1 MSTAQAL
8 LELQDLRISF
18 GGQAVVHGVNLS
30 IQAGERVA
38 LVGESGSGK
47 SVTALSVLR
56 LLESAQLSG
65 QVLWQGQ
72 DLLKQ
77 TPAAMQRIRGDE
89 IAMIFQEPMTAL
101 NPLMTV
107 GQQISEVLQLK
118 KLLLRREADA
128 RAVQLLAE
136 TGIDDPERRFGAYPH
151 QLSGGQRQRAMMA
164 MALASEPKLLL
175 ADEPTTALD
184 ASLRLQMLQLLSDL
198 QRKTGMAVL
207 LITHDLA
214 LVRHFADRVA
224 VMEKGHLV
232 EQGPLDEVFARAQH
246 PYTRRLLLS
255 RPDRQALV
263 SDEVNPSTMA
273 PILKVAGLCIRYPMA
288 MPGVRGWFHK
298 RHFTAVHGANF
309 EMLPGRTLGVMG
321 ESGSGKS
328 SLAQAVL
335 GLIPYEGVVSFSGQ
349 TWQGRPAQDLPLRRH
364 VQVVFQ
370 DPYGSLSPRM
380 TVGEI
385 VSEGLQL
392 HHPQAQTAEVEQRVW
407 QALED
412 VGLSRQAFPDLLNR
426 YPHAFSGGQR
436 QRIALARALVVE
448 PALLVLDEPTSALDV
463 TVQKQILE
471 LLQSLQHKRGMAYL
485 LITHDVD
492 VLRAMA
498 HQVMVLQAGQVV
510 ENGPAQQVLTA
521 PEHPYTRS
529 LVEAFPHLPGGFE
542 ASTAGVCNRQ

>member
-1 MSTAQAL
+1 MNAPQAL
-8 LELQDLRISF
+8 LELRDLRIAF
-18 GGQAVVHGVNLS
+18 GGQAVVHGVNLC

-72 DLLKQ
+72 DLLQQ
-77 TPAAMQRIRGDE
+77 TPAQMQRLRGDE

-107 GQQISEVLQLK
+107 GAQISEVLQLK
-118 KLLLRREADA
+118 KLLSRHAADA
-128 RAVQLLAE
+128 RAVHLLSE
-136 TGIDDPERRFGAYPH
+136 TGIDAPERRFGAYPH

-184 ASLRLQMLQLLSDL
+184 ASLRLQMLQLLADL
-198 QRKTGMAVL
+198 QQKTGMAVL

-232 EQGPLDEVFARAQH
+232 EQGALQAVFEQPQH
-246 PYTRRLLLS
+246 PYTQRLLSS
-255 RPDRQALV
+255 RPSRAGLV
-263 SDEVNPSTMA
+263 DMPPTQTP
-273 PILKVAGLCIRYPMA
+273 PILQTRQLQVRYPMA
-288 MPGVRGWFHK
+288 VPGFKAWFQKH
-298 RHFTAVHGANF
+298 HFTALHGANF
-309 EMLPGRTLGVMG
+309 SLAPGSTLGVMG

-335 GLIPYEGVVSFSGQ
+335 GLIPFAGEVSFAGQ
-349 TWQGRPAQDLPLRRH
+349 TWQGSPAKDKALRRQ

-370 DPYGSLSPRM
+370 DPYGSLSPRL

-385 VSEGLQL
+385 VSEGLRL
-392 HHPQAQTAEVEQRVW
+392 HHPHWTPDQTEQRVRA
-407 QALED
+407 ALAE
-412 VGLSRQAFPDLLNR
+412 VGLVGEGFADVLNR

-463 TVQKQILE
+463 TVQQQILE
-471 LLQSLQHKRGMAYL
+471 LLKTLQKKRGIAYL

-498 HQVMVLQAGQVV
+498 HQVMVLKSGQVV
-510 ENGPAQQVLTA
+510 EQGLAQQVLND
-521 PEHPYTRS
+521 PQHPYTRS
-529 LVEAFPHLPGGFE
+529 LVSAFPE
-542 ASTAGVCNRQ
+542 I

>member
-1 MSTAQAL
+1 MSKHPAL
-8 LELQDLRISF
+8 LELKDLRIAF
-18 GGQAVVHGVNLS
+18 GGQPVVHGVNLS

-72 DLLKQ
+72 DLLQQ
-77 TPAAMQRIRGDE
+77 TPAEMQRIRGDE

-118 KLLLRREADA
+118 KLLPWREADA
-128 RAVQLLAE
+128 RSVELLAE

-184 ASLRLQMLQLLSDL
+184 ASLRLQMLQLLADL
-198 QRKTGMAVL
+198 QQKTGMAVL

-214 LVRHFADRVA
+214 LVRHFAHRVA

-232 EQGPLDEVFARAQH
+232 EQGTLDDVFSQSKH
-246 PYTRRLLLS
+246 PYTQKLLDS
-255 RPDRQALV
+255 RPSRDGLVELPTSKGALLQAV
-263 SDEVNPSTMA
+263 
-273 PILKVAGLCIRYPMA
+273 GLQVRYPMA
-288 MPGVRGWFHK
+288 LSGVRNWFRKH
-298 RHFTAVHGANF
+298 HFTALHGADF
-309 EMLPGRTLGVMG
+309 SISPGTTLGVMG

-335 GLIPYEGVVSFSGQ
+335 GLIPHDGQLSIGGQ
-349 TWQGRPAQDLPLRRH
+349 TWHNVPAKDKALRQR

-385 VSEGLQL
+385 VSEGLRC
-392 HHPQAQTAEVEQRVW
+392 HAPQMTEHQIETRVLSTLAE
-407 QALED
+407 
-412 VGLSRQAFPDLLNR
+412 VGLSVDDFPDLLNR

-436 QRIALARALVVE
+436 QRIALARALVIE
-448 PALLVLDEPTSALDV
+448 PDLLVLDEPTSALDV
-463 TVQKQILE
+463 TVQKQILQ
-471 LLQSLQHKRGMAYL
+471 LLQNLQKQRGVAYL
-485 LITHDVD
+485 LITHDMD

-498 HQVMVLQAGQVV
+498 HQVMVLHAGQVV
-510 ENGPAQQVLTA
+510 EAGDALLVLNDPAH
-521 PEHPYTRS
+521 EYTRS
-529 LVEAFPHLPGGFE
+529 LLEAF
-542 ASTAGVCNRQ
+542 A

>member
-1 MSTAQAL
+1 
-8 LELQDLRISF
+8 
-18 GGQAVVHGVNLS
+18 
-30 IQAGERVA
+30 
-38 LVGESGSGK
+38 
-47 SVTALSVLR
+47 
-56 LLESAQLSG
+56 
-65 QVLWQGQ
+65 
-72 DLLKQ
+72 
-77 TPAAMQRIRGDE
+77 MQRIRGDE

-118 KLLLRREADA
+118 KLLVRRDADA
-128 RAVQLLAE
+128 RAVHLLSE

-184 ASLRLQMLQLLSDL
+184 ASLRLQMLQLLADL
-198 QRKTGMAVL
+198 QQKTGMAVL

-214 LVRHFADRVA
+214 LVRHFAHRVA
-224 VMEKGHLV
+224 VMDKGHIV
-232 EQGPLDEVFARAQH
+232 EQGALQAVFEQPQH
-246 PYTRRLLLS
+246 PYTQGLLS
-255 RPDRQALV
+255 SRPSRSGLV
-263 SDEVNPSTMA
+263 PVPDSPNP
-273 PILKVAGLCIRYPMA
+273 PILQVSQLQVSYPMA
-288 MPGVRGWFHK
+288 VPGFKAWFQKH
-298 RHFTAVHGANF
+298 RFSALHGANF
-309 EMLPGRTLGVMG
+309 SIPAGSTLGVMG

-335 GLIPYEGVVSFSGQ
+335 GLIPFSGELSFNGQ
-349 TWQGRPAQDLPLRRH
+349 TWLGRPALDKALRRR

-385 VSEGLQL
+385 VSEGLRL
-392 HHPQAQTAEVEQRVW
+392 HHPHWTAVQTEQRVRE
-407 QALED
+407 ALAE
-412 VGLSRQAFPDLLNR
+412 VGLLGESLGDLLNR

-448 PALLVLDEPTSALDV
+448 PDLLVLDEPTSALDV

-471 LLQSLQHKRGMAYL
+471 LLQAVQKKHGTAYL

-498 HQVMVLQAGQVV
+498 HQVVVLKSGRVV
-510 ENGPAQQVLTA
+510 EQGAADQVLA
-521 PEHPYTRS
+521 SPQHEYTRT
-529 LVEAFPHLPGGFE
+529 LVQAFPDL
-542 ASTAGVCNRQ
+542 T

>member
-1 MSTAQAL
+1 MISPQPL
-8 LELQDLRISF
+8 LDLKDLRIAF
-18 GGQAVVHGVNLS
+18 GDQAVVHGVNLS

-65 QVLWQGQ
+65 QVLWQGR
-72 DLLKQ
+72 DLLLQ
-77 TPAAMQRIRGDE
+77 TPAEMQRIRGDE
-89 IAMIFQEPMTAL
+89 IAMIFQEPMTSL

-107 GQQISEVLQLK
+107 GAQISEVLQLK
-118 KLLLRREADA
+118 KLLHRRDADA
-128 RAVQLLAE
+128 RAVHLLSE
-136 TGIDDPERRFGAYPH
+136 TGIDDPERRFAAYPH

-184 ASLRLQMLQLLSDL
+184 ASLRLQMLQLLADL
-198 QRKTGMAVL
+198 QTKTGMAVL

-232 EQGPLDEVFARAQH
+232 EQGPLHEVFERPQH

-255 RPDRQALV
+255 QPSRTGLVAMPAEHAVPLLQVRQLQV
-263 SDEVNPSTMA
+263 
-273 PILKVAGLCIRYPMA
+273 RYPKA
-288 MPGVRGWFHK
+288 VPGFKAWFQKH
-298 RHFTAVHGANF
+298 HFTALHGADF
-309 EMLPGRTLGVMG
+309 AIAPGSTLGVMG

-335 GLIPYEGVVSFSGQ
+335 GLIPFAGELSFSGQ
-349 TWQGRPAQDLPLRRH
+349 TWQGRPALDKPLRRR

-385 VSEGLQL
+385 VSEGLRL
-392 HHPQAQTAEVEQRVW
+392 HHPQWTPEQTEQRVRA
-407 QALED
+407 ALAE
-412 VGLSRQAFPDLLNR
+412 VGLVGDGLADVLGR

-448 PALLVLDEPTSALDV
+448 PELLVLDEPTSALDV

-471 LLQSLQHKRGMAYL
+471 LLQLLQQKRGMAFL

-498 HQVMVLQAGQVV
+498 HQVLVLRSGQVV
-510 ENGPAQQVLTA
+510 EQGPAEQVLGA
-521 PEHPYTRS
+521 PQHAYTQTLLR
-529 LVEAFPHLPGGFE
+529 AFSQDQRPL
-542 ASTAGVCNRQ
+542 R

>member
-1 MSTAQAL
+1 MSTSQAL
-8 LELQDLRISF
+8 LELKDLRIAF

-56 LLESAQLSG
+56 LLESAELSG
-65 QVLWQGQ
+65 QVLWQGR

-77 TPAAMQRIRGDE
+77 TPAEMQRIRGDD

-107 GQQISEVLQLK
+107 GAQISEVLQLK
-118 KLLLRREADA
+118 KLLLRRDADA
-128 RAVQLLAE
+128 RAVHLLSE

-184 ASLRLQMLQLLSDL
+184 ASLRLQMLQLLADL
-198 QRKTGMAVL
+198 QQKTGMAVL

-214 LVRHFADRVA
+214 LVRHFAHRVA

-232 EQGPLDEVFARAQH
+232 EQGTLSDVFSHPQH
-246 PYTRRLLLS
+246 PYTQKLLDSRPGRDGLAEVPVNEGLLL
-255 RPDRQALV
+255 QA
-263 SDEVNPSTMA
+263 
-273 PILKVAGLCIRYPMA
+273 KGLQVRYPMA
-288 MPGVRGWFHK
+288 VSGFRGWFRKH
-298 RHFTAVHGANF
+298 HFTALHGADF
-309 EMLPGRTLGVMG
+309 CIAPGTTLGVMG

-335 GLIPYEGVVSFSGQ
+335 GLIPFGGELSFGDR
-349 TWQGRPAQDLPLRRH
+349 TWQGAPGRDKSLRQR

-385 VSEGLQL
+385 VSEGLRLHQPQL
-392 HHPQAQTAEVEQRVW
+392 SETDIETRVVATLAEV
-407 QALED
+407 
-412 VGLSRQAFPDLLNR
+412 GLTTVDFADLLNR

-448 PALLVLDEPTSALDV
+448 PQLLVLDEPTSALDV
-463 TVQKQILE
+463 TVQKQILK
-471 LLQSLQHKRGMAYL
+471 LLQSLQKKRNIAYL
-485 LITHDVD
+485 FITHDID

-498 HQVMVLQAGQVV
+498 HRVMVLQSGQVV
-510 ENGPAQQVLTA
+510 EAGPVKQVLYRPA
-521 PEHPYTRS
+521 HDYTRRLLS
-529 LVEAFPHLPGGFE
+529 AFPD
-542 ASTAGVCNRQ
+542 A

>member
-1 MSTAQAL
+1 MSTPQVL
-8 LELQDLRISF
+8 LDIKNLRIAF
-18 GGQAVVHGVNLS
+18 AGQAVVHGMNLS

-72 DLLKQ
+72 DLLQ
-77 TPAAMQRIRGDE
+77 QSPAQMQQLRGDE

-118 KLLLRREADA
+118 KLLLRRDADA
-128 RAVQLLAE
+128 RAVHLLSE

-198 QRKTGMAVL
+198 QQKTGMAVL

-214 LVRHFADRVA
+214 LVRHFANRVA

-232 EQGPLDEVFARAQH
+232 EQGTLKEVFDRPRH
-246 PYTRRLLLS
+246 PYTQGLLS
-255 RPDRQALV
+255 SRPSR
-263 SDEVNPSTMA
+263 
-273 PILKVAGLCIRYPMA
+273 AGLVEMPPAQTTPPVLLARQLQVRYPMTV
-288 MPGVRGWFHK
+288 PGFKAWFQKH
-298 RHFTAVHGANF
+298 HFTAVQGADF
-309 EMLPGRTLGVMG
+309 SITPGSTLGVMG

-335 GLIPYEGVVSFSGQ
+335 GLIPFSGDLSFEGQ
-349 TWQGRPAQDLPLRRH
+349 TWQGRPARDKALRRR

-385 VSEGLQL
+385 VSEGLRL
-392 HHPQAQTAEVEQRVW
+392 HHPHWTPEQTEQRVRE
-407 QALED
+407 ALAD
-412 VGLSRQAFPDLLNR
+412 VGLAGEGFADVLNR

-471 LLQSLQHKRGMAYL
+471 LLKKLQKKHQMAYL

-498 HQVMVLQAGQVV
+498 HQVMVLKSGQVV
-510 ENGPAQQVLTA
+510 EQGLAEQVLSH
-521 PEHPYTRS
+521 PQHPYTRS
-529 LVEAFPHLPGGFE
+529 LVQAFPEP
-542 ASTAGVCNRQ
+542 S

>member
-1 MSTAQAL
+1 MNNDTLQPPL
-8 LELQDLRISF
+8 LELKDLRVAF
-18 GGQAVVHGVNLS
+18 AGQSVVHGVNLC
-30 IQAGERVA
+30 IQPGERVA

-47 SVTALSVLR
+47 SVTALSILR

-65 QVLWQGQ
+65 QVLWQGRN
-72 DLLKQ
+72 LLQ
-77 TPAAMQRIRGDE
+77 QSLAEMQRIRGDE
-89 IAMIFQEPMTAL
+89 IAMIFQEPMTSL

-118 KLLLRREADA
+118 KGQARRDADE
-128 RAVQLLAE
+128 RAVHLLSE
-136 TGIDDPERRFGAYPH
+136 TGIDDPQRRFGAYPH

-184 ASLRLQMLQLLSDL
+184 ASLRLQMLSLLSEL

-224 VMEKGHLV
+224 VMEKGHVV
-232 EQGPLDEVFARAQH
+232 EQGALNAVFTRPQH
-246 PYTRRLLLS
+246 AYTRSLLDS
-255 RPDRQALV
+255 RPSRDGLVQADV
-263 SDEVNPSTMA
+263 ASTA
-273 PILKVAGLCIRYPMA
+273 RPLLEAKGLQVRYPMA
-288 MPGVRGWFHK
+288 VPGFRGWFRKH
-298 RHFTAVHGANF
+298 HFTALNGADF
-309 EMLPGRTLGVMG
+309 SIAPGTTLGVMG

-335 GLIPYEGVVSFSGQ
+335 GLIPFEGVLSFEGQ
-349 TWQGRPAQDLPLRRH
+349 TWQNSPARDKALRQR

-385 VSEGLQL
+385 VSEGLRL
-392 HHPQAQTAEVEQRVW
+392 HQPEASEIAIEACVVATLAEV
-407 QALED
+407 
-412 VGLSRQAFPDLLNR
+412 GLGSTDFPDLLNR

-436 QRIALARALVVE
+436 QRIALARALVVN
-448 PALLVLDEPTSALDV
+448 PDLLVLDEPTSALDV
-463 TVQKQILE
+463 TVQKQILK
-471 LLQSLQHKRGMAYL
+471 LLQDLQAKRGMAYL
-485 LITHDVD
+485 VITHDID

-498 HQVMVLQAGQVV
+498 HRVMVLQAGQVV
-510 ENGPAQQVLTA
+510 ESGSADQVLYKPRHA
-521 PEHPYTRS
+521 YTRS
-529 LVEAFPHLPGGFE
+529 LLSAFPD
-542 ASTAGVCNRQ
+542 A

>member
-1 MSTAQAL
+1 MSTPQAL
-8 LELQDLRISF
+8 LELKDLRIAF
-18 GGQAVVHGVNLS
+18 GDQAVVHGVNLR
-30 IQAGERVA
+30 IQPGERVA

-77 TPAAMQRIRGDE
+77 TPDEMQRIRGDE
-89 IAMIFQEPMTAL
+89 IAMIFQEPMTAM

-118 KLLLRREADA
+118 KFLPRRDADA
-128 RAVQLLAE
+128 RAVELLAE
-136 TGIDDPERRFGAYPH
+136 TGIDDSERRFESYPH
-151 QLSGGQRQRAMMA
+151 QLSGGQRQRALMA

-184 ASLRLQMLQLLSDL
+184 ASLRLQMLQLLADL
-198 QRKTGMAVL
+198 QQKTGMAVL

-214 LVRHFADRVA
+214 LVRHFAHRVA

-232 EQGPLDEVFARAQH
+232 EQGMLDEVFSHSKH
-246 PYTRRLLLS
+246 PYTQKLLDS
-255 RPDRQALV
+255 RPGRDGLVEISTSKGPLLQAV
-263 SDEVNPSTMA
+263 
-273 PILKVAGLCIRYPMA
+273 GLQVRYPMA
-288 MPGVRGWFHK
+288 LSGVRNWFRKH
-298 RHFTAVHGANF
+298 HFTALQGADF
-309 EMLPGRTLGVMG
+309 CISPGSTLGVMG

-335 GLIPYEGVVSFSGQ
+335 GLIPHGGQLSIGGQ
-349 TWQGRPAQDLPLRRH
+349 TWHNVPAKDKALRHR

-370 DPYGSLSPRM
+370 DPFGSLSPRM

-385 VSEGLQL
+385 VSEGLRC
-392 HHPQAQTAEVEQRVW
+392 HAPQTPEHQIETRVLSTLAE
-407 QALED
+407 
-412 VGLSRQAFPDLLNR
+412 VGLSVDEFPDLLNR

-436 QRIALARALVVE
+436 QRIALARALVIE
-448 PALLVLDEPTSALDV
+448 PDLLVLDEPTSALDV
-463 TVQKQILE
+463 TVQKQILQ
-471 LLQSLQHKRGMAYL
+471 LLQNLQKKRGVAYL
-485 LITHDVD
+485 LITHDMD

-498 HQVMVLQAGQVV
+498 HQVMVLHAGVVV
-510 ENGPAQQVLTA
+510 EAGDALQVLNDPA
-521 PEHPYTRS
+521 HEYTRS
-529 LVEAFPHLPGGFE
+529 LLEAF
-542 ASTAGVCNRQ
+542 A

>member
-1 MSTAQAL
+1 MTQPQPL
-8 LELQDLRISF
+8 LELKQLRIAF
-18 GGQAVVHGVNLS
+18 GDQSVVHGVNLS

-72 DLLKQ
+72 DLLQQ
-77 TPAAMQRIRGDE
+77 TPAEMQRIRGDE

-107 GQQISEVLQLK
+107 GAQISEVLQLK
-118 KLLLRREADA
+118 KLLHRRDADA
-128 RAVQLLAE
+128 RAVHLLAE
-136 TGIDDPERRFGAYPH
+136 TGIDEPDRRFGAYPH

-184 ASLRLQMLQLLSDL
+184 ASLRLQMLQLLADL
-198 QRKTGMAVL
+198 QTKTGMAVL

-232 EQGPLDEVFARAQH
+232 EQGALSDVFESPQH
-246 PYTRRLLLS
+246 AYTRRLLSSQPS
-255 RPDRQALV
+255 RTGLATAPAPD
-263 SDEVNPSTMA
+263 TA
-273 PILKVAGLCIRYPMA
+273 PLLQVKQLQVRYPKA
-288 MPGVRGWFHK
+288 VPGFKAWFQKH
-298 RHFTAVHGANF
+298 HFTALHGADF
-309 EMLPGRTLGVMG
+309 SIAPGSTLGVMG

-335 GLIPYEGVVSFSGQ
+335 GLIPFAGDLSFAGD
-349 TWQGRPAQDLPLRRH
+349 TWQGRPALDKALRRR

-380 TVGEI
+380 TVVEI
-385 VSEGLQL
+385 VSEGLRL
-392 HHPQAQTAEVEQRVW
+392 HHPQWTPAQTEQRVRD
-407 QALED
+407 ALAE
-412 VGLSRQAFPDLLNR
+412 VGLVGDGFADVLGR

-448 PALLVLDEPTSALDV
+448 PDLLVLDEPTSALDV

-471 LLQSLQHKRGMAYL
+471 LLQALQQKRGMAYL

-498 HQVMVLQAGQVV
+498 HHIMVLKSGQVV
-510 ENGPAQQVLTA
+510 EQGSADQVLSA
-521 PEHPYTRS
+521 PSHPYTQS
-529 LVEAFPHLPGGFE
+529 LLQAF
-542 ASTAGVCNRQ
+542 S

>member
-1 MSTAQAL
+1 MNTVASSPLLAL
-8 LELQDLRISF
+8 KDLSVAFAGR
-18 GGQAVVHGVNLS
+18 AVVQGVNLC

-56 LLESAQLSG
+56 LVEAAQLSG
-65 QVLWQGQ
+65 QVLWQGR
-72 DLLKQ
+72 DLLQ
-77 TPAAMQRIRGDE
+77 QSSAEMQRIRGDE

-118 KLLLRREADA
+118 KGLARRDADA
-128 RAVQLLAE
+128 RATQLLFD
-136 TGIDDPERRFGAYPH
+136 TGIDDPQRRFGAYPH

-184 ASLRLQMLQLLSDL
+184 ASLRLQMLNLLADL
-198 QRKTGMAVL
+198 QQKTGMAVL

-214 LVRHFADRVA
+214 LVRHFAQRVA

-232 EQGPLDEVFARAQH
+232 EQGSLSAVFQQPQH
-246 PYTRRLLLS
+246 PYTQRLLDS
-255 RPDRQALV
+255 RPSREGLVQADASASVKPLL
-263 SDEVNPSTMA
+263 EA
-273 PILKVAGLCIRYPMA
+273 QGLKVRYPMA
-288 MPGVRGWFHK
+288 APGFRGWFQKHD
-298 RHFTAVHGANF
+298 FTAVHGADF
-309 EMLPGRTLGVMG
+309 SIAPGTTLGVMG

-335 GLIPYEGVVSFSGQ
+335 GLIPCAGALSFGGQ
-349 TWQGRPAQDLPLRRH
+349 TWQNSPARDKALRRR

-385 VSEGLQL
+385 VSEGLRL
-392 HHPQAQTAEVEQRVW
+392 HQPNASETDIEARILATLAE
-407 QALED
+407 
-412 VGLSRQAFPDLLNR
+412 VGLSTVEFPDLLNR

-436 QRIALARALVVE
+436 QRIALARALVVD
-448 PALLVLDEPTSALDV
+448 PDLLVLDEPTSALDV
-463 TVQKQILE
+463 TVQKQILK
-471 LLQSLQHKRGMAYL
+471 LLQDLQKKRGMAYL
-485 LITHDVD
+485 LITHDID

-498 HQVMVLQAGQVV
+498 HQVMVLQAGHIR
-510 ENGPAQQVLTA
+510 EAGLADQVLYA
-521 PEHPYTRS
+521 PQHPYTRS
-529 LVEAFPHLPGGFE
+529 LLAAFPD
-542 ASTAGVCNRQ
+542 Q

>member
-1 MSTAQAL
+1 MTQPQPL
-8 LELQDLRISF
+8 LELKQLRIAF
-18 GGQAVVHGVNLS
+18 GDQVVVHGVNLS

-72 DLLKQ
+72 DLLQQ
-77 TPAAMQRIRGDE
+77 TPAEMQRIRGDE

-107 GQQISEVLQLK
+107 GAQISEVLQLK
-118 KLLLRREADA
+118 KLLHRRDADA
-128 RAVQLLAE
+128 RAVHLLAE

-184 ASLRLQMLQLLSDL
+184 ASLRLQMLQLLADL
-198 QRKTGMAVL
+198 QTKTGMAVL

-214 LVRHFADRVA
+214 LVRHFAHRVA

-232 EQGPLDEVFARAQH
+232 EQGTLQAVFEQPQH
-246 PYTRRLLLS
+246 PYTQRLLSS
-255 RPDRQALV
+255 RPSRAGLVDMPALET
-263 SDEVNPSTMA
+263 S
-273 PILKVAGLCIRYPMA
+273 PILQARLLQVRYPKA
-288 MPGVRGWFHK
+288 MPGFKAWFQKH
-298 RHFTAVHGANF
+298 HFTALHGADF
-309 EMLPGRTLGVMG
+309 SLSPGSTLGVMG

-335 GLIPYEGVVSFSGQ
+335 GLIPFSGDLSFDGQ
-349 TWQGRPAQDLPLRRH
+349 TWQGSPARDKALRRQ

-385 VSEGLQL
+385 VSEGLRL
-392 HHPQAQTAEVEQRVW
+392 HQPHWTPEQTEQRVRA
-407 QALED
+407 ALAE
-412 VGLSRQAFPDLLNR
+412 VGLVGDGFADVLGR

-448 PALLVLDEPTSALDV
+448 PDLLVLDEPTSALDV

-471 LLQSLQHKRGMAYL
+471 LLQALQQKRGMAYL

-498 HQVMVLQAGQVV
+498 HHVMVLKSGQVV
-510 ENGPAQQVLTA
+510 EQGSVDQVLSA
-521 PEHPYTRS
+521 PSHPYTQS
-529 LVEAFPHLPGGFE
+529 LLQAF
-542 ASTAGVCNRQ
+542 S

>member
-1 MSTAQAL
+1 MNAPQTL
-8 LELQDLRISF
+8 LELKDLRVAF

-30 IQAGERVA
+30 LQAGERVA

-72 DLLKQ
+72 DLLQQ
-77 TPAAMQRIRGDE
+77 TPAEMQRIRGDE

-118 KLLLRREADA
+118 KWMSRHEADA
-128 RAVQLLAE
+128 RAVHLLSE
-136 TGIDDPERRFGAYPH
+136 TGIDDAERRFGTYPH

-184 ASLRLQMLQLLSDL
+184 ASLRLQMLQLLADL
-198 QRKTGMAVL
+198 QQKTGMAVL

-224 VMEKGHLV
+224 VMEKGQLV
-232 EQGPLDEVFARAQH
+232 EQGALADVFSRPKH
-246 PYTRRLLLS
+246 PYTQKLLDS
-255 RPDRQALV
+255 RPTRDGL
-263 SDEVNPSTMA
+263 A
-273 PILKVAGLCIRYPMA
+273 PINPAGAPLVQANGLQVRYPMNV
-288 MPGVRGWFHK
+288 PGFRGWFRKH
-298 RHFTAVHGANF
+298 HFTAVHGADF
-309 EMLPGRTLGVMG
+309 CITPGTTLGVMG

-335 GLIPYEGVVSFSGQ
+335 GLIPFAGELSFGGQ
-349 TWQGRPAQDLPLRRH
+349 TWQGVPGRDKALRQR

-385 VSEGLQL
+385 VTEGLRL
-392 HHPQAQTAEVEQRVW
+392 HQPQWTERDMEERVVATLAEV
-407 QALED
+407 
-412 VGLSRQAFPDLLNR
+412 GLTTTEFPDLLNR

-448 PALLVLDEPTSALDV
+448 PQLLVLDEPTSALDV
-463 TVQKQILE
+463 TVQKQILK
-471 LLQSLQHKRGMAYL
+471 LLQALQKNRNMAYL
-485 LITHDVD
+485 MITHDID

-498 HQVMVLQAGQVV
+498 HQVMVLQNGQVV
-510 ENGPAQQVLTA
+510 EAGPAEQVLHR
-521 PEHPYTRS
+521 PGHDYTRS
-529 LVEAFPHLPGGFE
+529 LLAAFPD
-542 ASTAGVCNRQ
+542 A